1 MSRSPRLEQLTW
13 EDAGEALARAEL
25 ALLPVGSTEQHG
37 PHMRLSTDTRVAEGF
52 CDRLEEELGDLA
64 VRCPTIAYGLSE
76 HHVAF
81 PGTLTLTPA
90 TFIDAVL
97 EVVASLAGHGLS
109 RVVVVNGHGGNLDA
123 LSIVSRRARIELGA
137 RVASVMWS
145 RLAADVVRD
154 VAFSDSY
161 GHACDVET
169 AVAMVLAPDCVDTSR
184 IAAPRERPG
193 IDPAMAPPTA
203 RADIAIG
210 FDELTSDGVLG
221 DPRQANREV
230 GERVVDTAV
239 VRARAIADALRRH
252 GKDGADD

>member
-13 EDAGEALARAEL
+13 EDAQEVLERAEL

-37 PHMRLSTDTRVAEGF
+37 PHMSLSTDTRVAEGL
-52 CDRLEEELGDLA
+52 CERMEAELGDLA

-76 HHVAF
+76 HHAAF

-97 EVVASLAGHGLS
+97 EVVASLAGHGLT
-109 RVVVVNGHGGNLDA
+109 RVIVVNGHGGNLDA
-123 LSIVSRRARIELGA
+123 LSIVSRRARVEHGA

-154 VAFSDSY
+154 VAISDSY

-169 AVAMVLAPDCVDTSR
+169 AVAMVLAPDCVDTAR
-184 IAAPRERPG
+184 ITAPRERPEV
-193 IDPAMAPPTA
+193 DPAIAPPTA

-210 FDELTSDGVLG
+210 FDELTRDGVLG
-221 DPRQANREV
+221 DPREATREV

-239 VRARAIADALRRH
+239 ARALATADALRRL
-252 GKDGADD
+252 GKDGASD